1 GGPMDRDPGFKR
13 VDFILGDRYG
23 TSCAP
28 EITDL
33 VEQTLQSMDYA
44 VTRNNPYAGGFTT
57 EHYGKPES
65 GCHTLQIEI
74 NRALYMNEFKI
85 VRSEGFEKLKTDIS
99 HLIDVLATIDP
110 KTLVAT

>member
-1 GGPMDRDPGFKR
+1 MDRDPGFRR

-23 TSCAP
+23 ASCAP
-28 EITDL
+28 ELTDL
-33 VEQTLQSMDYA
+33 VEQTLQSMNYV

-57 EHYGKPES
+57 EHYGKPEA

-74 NRALYMNEFKI
+74 NRALYMNEMKI
-85 VRSEGFEKLKTDIS
+85 SRSDGFEKLTEDINR
-99 HLIDVLATIDP
+99 LMEVLATIDP